1 MIVYTQCPKCET
13 VFKLSAEVLRAAAG
27 QVRCGRCGEV
37 FSALARLSE
46 DASAFM
52 DTESTLELETRA
64 DSILESAAALKV
76 AEAVAKEYEDFVPP
90 GIEIARLQ
98 VLDYWDDDDR
108 EAGYPGT
115 DPSEAGEADTQPS
128 DAADPA
134 EPSDAM
140 EDDAPSDAEAGL
152 SPFGAAPLG
161 SAGWLDPAQSSTAA
175 ADAPHESLDA
185 DLSDT
190 DATGERE
197 IPVGAFGLGTLIDIG
212 VPEEEPTLP
221 DPADHDAAPGPEG
234 TQPDEGLDDASLE
247 FTLPPGDLDRIFI
260 ESRPH
265 GIPRAVAQ
273 AALDMAAQTASTAD
287 AQTHAAAPTTP
298 PSTSTPPSTP
308 PSASASAALPPPV
321 ARDTATPAAG
331 TTAPVEIPASATE
344 VEIPSTDAAEAA
356 MATAELPLHPE
367 RAAMQAA
374 GAHDRRA
381 RRTMGFEVPESVRR
395 DLLKGIGSE
404 PMPEPGLPQMEELR
418 GPPLARGPLFGWLAA
433 AAVLALLLGAQMLR
447 RNAESFAEQSPG
459 PLGTVLRS
467 LSGAMGTEIPPPV
480 NLSAYQVR
488 QWGVSGDP
496 AANGTLRLRASILNG
511 AAQLQPYPLLRVTL
525 ADRFGKRIG
534 TRDFQPAE
542 YLGKAVARL
551 MAPGERADAVLDILD
566 PGKNAE
572 GFEID
577 VCLRRGTRTLCANDA
592 APRTKP

>member
-98 VLDYWDDDDR
+98 VLDYWADDDR
-108 EAGYPGT
+108 EAAYPGT
-115 DPSEAGEADTQPS
+115 DPSETGEADTEPSDAADRTGPSDAADRTQPS
-128 DAADPA
+128 DA
-134 EPSDAM
+134 M
-140 EDDAPSDAEAGL
+140 EGGEPSDAEAGA
-152 SPFGAAPLG
+152 SPFDATPLG
-161 SAGWLDPAQSSTAA
+161 SAGWLDPAQSGTAA
-175 ADAPHESLDA
+175 ADAPHESRDA

-212 VPEEEPTLP
+212 VPEEPTLP
-221 DPADHDAAPGPEG
+221 DPADHDAASGLEG
-234 TQPDEGLDDASLE
+234 TQSDEGIDDASLE

-273 AALDMAAQTASTAD
+273 AALDMAAAE
-287 AQTHAAAPTTP
+287 THAAAPTTP
-298 PSTSTPPSTP
+298 
-308 PSASASAALPPPV
+308 ASASTTASEALPPPV
-321 ARDTATPAAG
+321 APDSVAPAAG
-331 TTAPVEIPASATE
+331 TTAAPVEIPG
-344 VEIPSTDAAEAA
+344 TDAAEAP

-395 DLLKGIGSE
+395 DLLQGIGSE
-404 PMPEPGLPQMEELR
+404 PMPGPGLPHMEELR
-418 GPPLARGPLFGWLAA
+418 GPPLARGPLYGWLAA
-433 AAVLALLLGAQMLR
+433 AAVLALLLGAQLLR

-459 PLGTVLRS
+459 PLGAVLRS
-467 LSGAMGTEIPPPV
+467 LSGAMGTEIPPPA

-592 APRTKP
+592 APRTKT